1 MASFFILE
9 RANISSVKLKL
20 LTNTKYEISIVSIAK
35 SFFLLQQ
42 SPFYQPANAMVKVMS
57 MTAGDFEFDE
67 IFRMSLSGEEENA
80 GTIPFPPISY
90 LLWIIFVIIMPIL
103 FINML
108 VNIPAMF
115 YYEYMC
121 G

>member
-1 MASFFILE
+1 MASLFILE
-9 RANISSVKLKL
+9 RVNISSVKLKL
-20 LTNTKYEISIVSIAK
+20 SHTKYEIGNISIAK
-35 SFFLLQQ
+35 HFFLLQQ
-42 SPFYQPANAMVKVMS
+42 SPFYQPANAMIKVMS

-67 IFRMSLSGEEENA
+67 IFRMSLSTEEENA
-80 GTIPFPPISY
+80 GTILFPPISY

-115 YYEYMC
+115 YH
-121 G
+121 